1 MYYHLSVSSRDS
13 GTKKMKNC
21 KREDILRKAAVP
33 FRLSKPF
40 FVDGGEFNRNR
51 ITSFKVT
58 VTNERFDE
66 AAMLEKLDTS
76 SFGNFFLSAAKAG
89 VELDEGE
96 DVTGDILAEADQII
110 SAEALVPETSNFPGD
125 VTPDRVFVICSF
137 DPSLYQNFDAIK
149 EVCEKRNLNAL
160 RVDKEMS
167 SGPIVERIQ
176 RHLCEANYVIADL
189 TQARPNVYYELG
201 YFDAICEARGVD
213 SANHLLLVA
222 QNISEDAH
230 FDLRHRGIETY
241 DNPYTLMKLVESWLG
256 KRT

>member
-1 MYYHLSVSSRDS
+1 
-13 GTKKMKNC
+13 MKNC

-40 FVDGGEFNRNR
+40 FVDGGEFKRNR

-58 VTNERFDE
+58 VTNDRFDG

-76 SFGNFFLSAAKAG
+76 SFGSFFLSAAKAG
-89 VELDEGE
+89 NELDEGE
-96 DVTGDILAEADQII
+96 DITGDILAEADQVI
-110 SAEALVPETSNFPGD
+110 SAEGLTSETSSFPGD

-137 DPSLYQNFDAIK
+137 DPVLQQNFDAIQ
-149 EVCEKRNLNAL
+149 EVCDKRSLKAL

-167 SGPIVERIQ
+167 SAPIVERIQ
-176 RHLCEANYVIADL
+176 KHLCEANYVIADL

-201 YFDAICEARGVD
+201 YFDAVCRARGVD
-213 SANHLLLVA
+213 SSNHLLLVA
-222 QNISEDAH
+222 QNIAEDAH

-241 DNPYTLMKLVESWLG
+241 DNPYTLMKLVERWLG
-256 KRT
+256 KRS